1 MGYFKEFALGKGC
14 SPMTG
19 ERALRITLRTVPR
32 RTPVGGG
39 KGRGG
44 GGSKEQG
51 QCRDVE
57 NASSLNC
64 FRVGYVRSF
73 TLPWSLMYN
82 EKVHISIVGE
92 CRYVVPVV

>member
-57 NASSLNC
+57 NTSSLNC
-64 FRVGYVRSF
+64 FRVRTVVYIPVEF
-73 TLPWSLMYN
+73 DAYN